1 MSSEERWLYENDVV
15 DFVIRYLEV
24 NGFRI
29 LSSSDTYSH
38 GYDIVAEK
46 DGKMLYIEAKGQTSS
61 KPGTSRYGKEFNRN
75 QKIDHVSKAI
85 YSALKTK
92 NQLTRSQVGIALPAD
107 EVHIELIEAVIPSL
121 KQIGIQVFLVAE
133 KGKVVMR

>member
-1 MSSEERWLYENDVV
+1 LSSEERWLYENDVV

-46 DGKMLYIEAKGQTSS
+46 DGKTLYIEAKGQTSS

-92 NQLTRSQVGIALPAD
+92 NQLMRSQVGIALPAD

-133 KGKVVMR
+133 NGKVVMR

>member
-15 DFVIRYLEV
+15 DCVIQYLEI

-29 LSSSDTYSH
+29 LNSSDTYSH
-38 GYDIVAEK
+38 GDDIVAEK
-46 DGKMLYIEAKGQTSS
+46 EGKKLYIEAKGQTSS

-75 QKIDHVSKAI
+75 QKMDHVSKAV
-85 YSALKTK
+85 YSSLKTE

-107 EVHIELIEAVIPSL
+107 EVHIELIEAIIPSL
-121 KQIGIQVFLVAE
+121 KQIRILVFLVAE
-133 KGKVVMR
+133 N

>member
-1 MSSEERWLYENDVV
+1 MSSEERWLYENDVI
-15 DFVIRYLEV
+15 DFVIQYLEA

-29 LSSSDTYSH
+29 LSSSDTYSR

-46 DGKMLYIEAKGQTSS
+46 DGKKLYIEAKGQTSS

-75 QKIDHVSKAI
+75 QKMDHVSKAI
-85 YSALKTK
+85 YSALKAK
-92 NQLTRSQVGIALPAD
+92 NQHTRAQVGIALPAD

-133 KGKVVMR
+133 NGKVVMR

>member
-46 DGKMLYIEAKGQTSS
+46 DGKKLYIEAKGQTSS

-75 QKIDHVSKAI
+75 QKMDHVSKAI

-92 NQLTRSQVGIALPAD
+92 NQLPRSQVGIALPAD
-107 EVHIELIEAVIPSL
+107 EVHIELIEAILPSL
-121 KQIGIQVFLVAE
+121 KQIEVQVFLVADN
-133 KGKVVMR
+133 GKVFLR